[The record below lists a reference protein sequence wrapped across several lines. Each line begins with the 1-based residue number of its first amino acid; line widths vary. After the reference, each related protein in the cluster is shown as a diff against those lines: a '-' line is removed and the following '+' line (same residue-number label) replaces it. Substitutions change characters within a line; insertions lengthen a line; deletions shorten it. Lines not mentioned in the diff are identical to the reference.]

1 MRPATTAPPLTI
13 EPVYDDGVDL
23 TASWGERTHSDI
35 FPAVYRRYRA
45 PANAAEAEDQ
55 IQDLAAL
62 ISAINAQYDEARD
75 QAVGLGLDPTRDRPT
90 KDKLKT
96 IRTARNR
103 HEAIR
108 RAYIHWLAV
117 ERGEPL
123 AVSEL
128 GVTQYSAK
136 ARVELLG
143 ATLLTLLDVYLADL
157 DEQVDPVVLHQ
168 QLLALRRQL
177 GAVFVTPETPE
188 AGGRA

>member
-1 MRPATTAPPLTI
+1 MRPPQSAPPLTI

-23 TASWGERTHSDI
+23 RATWGERTHGDI

-45 PANAAEAEDQ
+45 PRDAAEAEEQ
-55 IQDLAAL
+55 IRDLAAV
-62 ISAINAQYDEARD
+62 ITAINAQYDQARE
-75 QAVGLGLDPTRDRPT
+75 QAVGLGLDPIRDRAT

-108 RAYIHWLAV
+108 RAYIHWLAL
-117 ERGEPL
+117 ERGEPQPL
-123 AVSEL
+123 AEL

-143 ATLLTLLDVYLADL
+143 ATLLTLLDVYLADV
-157 DEQVDPVVLHQ
+157 DEEIDPVVLHQ
-168 QLLALRRQL
+168 QLLALRNQL
-177 GAVFVTPETPE
+177 SAVFVTPGNQ
-188 AGGRA
+188 AASG